1 LAKPFSFGKKER
13 LKSRKAIEALFVD
26 GKKFA
31 LPPLRVIYR
40 FIQVDPSPV
49 EKGLIKVGVSAS
61 SRNFKKAV
69 TRNRIKRLL
78 RESYRLQK
86 TGLQQQLLKNH
97 RQLELFIIY
106 TGKDI
111 PVYQELFDKMTAI
124 IKRLETQVNEDIS

>member
-40 FIQVDPSPV
+40 FIQADASTM
-49 EKGLIKVGVSAS
+49 EKGIIKVGVSAS

-86 TGLQQQLLKNH
+86 TSLQQQLLKNH
-97 RQLELFIIY
+97 RLLELFIIY
-106 TGKDI
+106 TGKDV

-124 IKRLETQVNEDIS
+124 IRRLETQVNEDIS